1 MEQKAHPNFFRQCF
15 ANFKRRLLQFIK
27 QPSEILIDVQMVL
40 MVIINIFLINSI
52 FNIIKDITL
61 RGVDDDQK

>member
-1 MEQKAHPNFFRQCF
+1 MQQVAHPNFSRQCF

-40 MVIINIFLINSI
+40 MVIINVIMINAI
-52 FNIIKDITL
+52 LDIVVAL
-61 RGVDDDQK
+61 VD